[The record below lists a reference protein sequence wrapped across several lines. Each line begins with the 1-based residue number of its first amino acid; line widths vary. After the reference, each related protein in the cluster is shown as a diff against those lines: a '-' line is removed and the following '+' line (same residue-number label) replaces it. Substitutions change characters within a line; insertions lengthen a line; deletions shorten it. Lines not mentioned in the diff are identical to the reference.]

1 MKEGLCTMIGMVGSF
16 ITSLFGGFDS
26 ALVTLLIFMT
36 LDYISGIIVA
46 GVFKKSQKTANGA
59 LESGAGWK
67 GLCRKGMT
75 LVIVLI
81 AVRLDIVIGTTYIRD
96 AVCIAFI
103 ANETISIVENAGL
116 MGVPIP
122 AAITK
127 AIEVLKDKT
136 DKESESEVK

>member
-136 DKESESEVK
+136 DKESEVK